1 VVEIE
6 KTQENTN
13 GLKNS
18 FGRFEY
24 EIILFVFLLLRFV
37 FKNLLGYK
45 RYFTDQ
51 AIFGLSPKAGIAIGT
66 IVMVCVCLLLAV
78 LFGKLIRRNGA
89 EYEKPVMIL
98 TALFFAC
105 PATLPFLFDTDSLSG
120 TQMLYPFALFIIGV
134 YFISKPALKWF
145 LPVVCAVYFL
155 PAAIKPTENLFLALY
170 KGALLYV
177 PLLLL
182 LAFAFA
188 MRKSLEP
195 VKKPA
200 KSKKN
205 KTASAKN
212 GPEPADAA
220 ALGLGLLVSAGTYAF
235 AVSKLGWA
243 QSFYNMQQKIDGY
256 LFAALVIIAPALAV
270 LGAVLNAALNNK
282 FPRTILN
289 VFLYAPLILVPFC
302 WNNLYGLWVPLVV
315 IALSALVFY
324 GVWQESP
331 AMLSAVRAVG
341 DWLLE
346 RRMTFYI
353 VLIAMAALSNASS
366 AFLSQSI
373 QRIFTNIPF

>member
-1 VVEIE
+1 MVPIE
-6 KTQENTN
+6 KTQENAN
-13 GLKNS
+13 GLKGGI
-18 FGRFEY
+18 GRFEY

-45 RYFTDQ
+45 RYFTDK
-51 AIFGLSPKAGIAIGT
+51 AIFGLSPTAGIAIGT
-66 IVMVCVCLLLAV
+66 IVMVFVCLLLAV

-89 EYEKPVMIL
+89 EYEKPVTIL

-105 PATLPFLFDTDSLSG
+105 PATLPFLFDAGSLSG

-134 YFISKPALKWF
+134 YLISKPALKWF
-145 LPVVCAVYFL
+145 LPIVCAVYFL
-155 PAAIKPTENLFLALY
+155 PAAIKPSENLFQALY

-195 VKKPA
+195 LKKPA
-200 KSKKN
+200 KAKKN
-205 KTASAKN
+205 KTASKN

-220 ALGLGLLVSAGTYAF
+220 ALAAGLLVSAGTYVF

-243 QSFYNMQQKIDGY
+243 EPFYNIQQKIDGY
-256 LFAALVIIAPALAV
+256 LFAAFVIVAPVLAA

-282 FPRTILN
+282 FPKTILN
-289 VFLYAPLILVPFC
+289 VFLYAPLILVPLC
-302 WNNLYGLWVPLVV
+302 WNNLYGLWVPLVTM
-315 IALSALVFY
+315 ALSALVFY

-331 AMLSAVRAVG
+331 AMLSAVRAVA
-341 DWLLE
+341 DWFLE
-346 RRMTFYI
+346 RKMALYI
-353 VLIAMAALSNASS
+353 VLIAMAALSNVSTGFIS
-366 AFLSQSI
+366 NSVQ
-373 QRIFTNIPF
+373 QIFNRIPF